1 LLSFYERETIFYTLN
16 LPPSYQKKRG
26 IIRADNYTTTKE
38 SKAMASIMRTH
49 ENVEDSDDPFAGL
62 NEGVV
67 STAPT
72 LVSPLEYGTGIASII
87 ATTTTMGSTVAT
99 DATQD
104 ETTSGSLPASTIEPG
119 SNDGVAATTIGE

>member
-1 LLSFYERETIFYTLN
+1 
-16 LPPSYQKKRG
+16 
-26 IIRADNYTTTKE
+26 
-38 SKAMASIMRTH
+38 MASIMRTH

-67 STAPT
+67 SAAPT

-87 ATTTTMGSTVAT
+87 ATTTTTMGSTVAT

-104 ETTSGSLPASTIEPG
+104 ETTSGSLHASTIEQG
-119 SNDGVAATTIGE
+119 SNDGVATTTTGE

>member
-1 LLSFYERETIFYTLN
+1 
-16 LPPSYQKKRG
+16 
-26 IIRADNYTTTKE
+26 
-38 SKAMASIMRTH
+38 MASIMRTH

-67 STAPT
+67 SAAPT

-87 ATTTTMGSTVAT
+87 ATTTTTTTMGSTVAT

-119 SNDGVAATTIGE
+119 SNDGVATTTTGE